1 MNYNNF
7 SSRLS
12 HREKKKSHNATYQK
26 SKAEVLVQNMFRN
39 KKDCRKHKQKI
50 RKRMEWNGHMPPQQ
64 LHALQYTSH
73 YSEMQFSLWEKKKIK
88 IKMGGKLALL
98 VTLRENCPPS
108 AMTKKK
114 LESPPLQAEHPG
126 SLRLSSQERS
136 CSPFSI
142 HVVLWWHLHTLS
154 RSLLHSRPRTDP
166 RTPAVALP
174 CWAEGQDCSLGLL
187 WPLPGQP
194 RMLVAFLVPR
204 ERCWLVFNSVS
215 SRT

>member
-1 MNYNNF
+1 
-7 SSRLS
+7 
-12 HREKKKSHNATYQK
+12 
-26 SKAEVLVQNMFRN
+26 MFRN
-39 KKDCRKHKQKI
+39 KKDCGKHKQKI

-88 IKMGGKLALL
+88 KKNGGQTCSSCNLEGELSTICNDQEEIRASSSPGWTPWLSASP
-98 VTLRENCPPS
+98 RRRGAAAPS
-108 AMTKKK
+108 ASMWSFGGIST
-114 LESPPLQAEHPG
+114 LCPG
-126 SLRLSSQERS
+126 LSCTAGPELTPGHQ
-136 CSPFSI
+136 
-142 HVVLWWHLHTLS
+142 LW
-154 RSLLHSRPRTDP
+154 P
-166 RTPAVALP
+166 LP
-174 CWAEGQDCSLGLL
+174 CRAEGQDCSLGLL